1 MMSYLRYLRMSGN
14 CISKNVCTALIPGLD
29 EKAAFLLLLLLL
41 FASSAFG
48 IVFDAEFNFDEADAD
63 RGGQAQDQKEEQKY
77 RNLGLHFALERPQ
90 KIFLSK
96 NANSMSS
103 VDGLTY

>member
-29 EKAAFLLLLLLL
+29 EKAAFLLLL

-48 IVFDAEFNFDEADAD
+48 IVFDAEFDFDEADAD

>member
-1 MMSYLRYLRMSGN
+1 MSGN

-29 EKAAFLLLLLLL
+29 EKAAFLLLLL

-48 IVFDAEFNFDEADAD
+48 IVFDAEFDFDEADAD

-103 VDGLTY
+103 VDGIT